1 MNNPRAL
8 QKKPPDFSR
17 SAVARYLQLSTLF
30 RGRIESGEWAV
41 GAQIPTV
48 DELAAECG
56 VARAT
61 VRHAL
66 SILENEALIERLR
79 AKGTYVRQRPEQNL
93 WCDVE
98 ADWTGLLRARDGA
111 TIELLSGPQRTALT
125 DIPHP
130 VGEVCDT
137 YVHLRRR
144 HWRDGDPFLLA
155 DIYYEENVFERI
167 PEECWETTSALR
179 ILVDSPK
186 VDIADA
192 RQTLTIGTADMETAR
207 LLQMS
212 LNAPIARVKRSAIDK
227 AGRLVFV
234 GDGLYRGDVVRV
246 DVKLK

>member
-1 MNNPRAL
+1 MNSTPARDPNA
-8 QKKPPDFSR
+8 PDFSR

-30 RGRIESGEWAV
+30 RRRIESGEWPI

-48 DELAAECG
+48 DDLVAECG

-66 SILENEALIERLR
+66 SVLENEALIERFR
-79 AKGTYVRQRPEQNL
+79 AKGTYVRKRPEENL

-98 ADWTGLLRARDGA
+98 ADWSGLLRARDGA
-111 TIELLSGPQRTALT
+111 TIEVLSGPERTSLA

-130 VGEVCDT
+130 VGKRCDT

-144 HWRDGDPFLLA
+144 HWRDGVPFLLA
-155 DIYYEENVFERI
+155 DIYYEASVFERI

-186 VDIADA
+186 VDIGDA

-212 LNAPIARVKRSAIDK
+212 LNAPVARVSRSAIDT
-227 AGRLVFV
+227 AGRLIFV
-234 GDGLYRGDVVRV
+234 GHGLYRGDVVRV